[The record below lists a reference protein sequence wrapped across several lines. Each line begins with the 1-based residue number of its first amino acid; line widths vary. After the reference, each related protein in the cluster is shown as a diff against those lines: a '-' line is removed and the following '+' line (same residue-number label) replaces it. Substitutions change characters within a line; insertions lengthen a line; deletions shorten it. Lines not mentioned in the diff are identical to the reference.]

1 MEFDMK
7 MIALGIVLIVILI
20 ILYNTFTTVPVN
32 KNSASKLG
40 EKNKT
45 VNYKGLANPASPNYY
60 ISAWLFV
67 ENIQNTKDQVL
78 YEIKTENTSVLVV
91 KLKPNG
97 QLVYTAGITD
107 GDGNIKEFIVL
118 PSFPIQQWC
127 CFVLSVDSNKLV
139 DSYINGK
146 LVKSHEL
153 KSAETITSTSDSSKI
168 EQSDLKENNV
178 IYIAKF
184 ERIPKTMDPATAW
197 KAYQDGNGGDFISK
211 MFSSYG
217 LSLRLT
223 NDGNVHSSIGFP
235 RGGIT
240 LGDMSLKSED
250 E

>member
-1 MEFDMK
+1 MK

-67 ENIQNTKDQVL
+67 ENIQNTEEQVL
-78 YEIKTENTSVLVV
+78 YEIKNGETSVLKV

-97 QLVYTAGITD
+97 QLVYTISGITNKD
-107 GDGNIKEFIVL
+107 SNDIKEFIVL

-146 LVKSHEL
+146 LVKSHQLE
-153 KSAETITSTSDSSKI
+153 SAETISSTTDSSKI
-168 EQSDLKENNV
+168 EQGELKENNV

-240 LGDMSLKSED
+240 LGDMSLTSED

>member
-1 MEFDMK
+1 MK

-45 VNYKGLANPASPNYY
+45 VNYKGLANPTSPNYY

-67 ENIQNTKDQVL
+67 ENIQNTVDQVL
-78 YEIKTENTSVLVV
+78 YEIKDGVTSVLTV

-107 GDGNIKEFIVL
+107 DDSNIKEFIVL

-146 LVKSHEL
+146 LVKSHQLEIT
-153 KSAETITSTSDSSKI
+153 ETITSTSKNSSTI
-168 EQSDLKENNV
+168 EQGVLNENNV

-240 LGDMSLKSED
+240 LGDMSLTSED